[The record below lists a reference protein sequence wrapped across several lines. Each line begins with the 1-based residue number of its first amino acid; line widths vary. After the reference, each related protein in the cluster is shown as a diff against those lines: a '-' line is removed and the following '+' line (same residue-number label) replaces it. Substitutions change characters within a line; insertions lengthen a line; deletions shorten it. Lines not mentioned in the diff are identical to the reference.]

1 MAHDFKDATRLLPEF
16 GMTDT
21 GQGWR
26 VEMIGGC
33 GGFTRREAE
42 QLCSLLN
49 WLCSLLNWLGERDI
63 VAQPD
68 GTFALL
74 ERIDD

>member
-26 VEMIGGC
+26 VETIGGC

-42 QLCSLLN
+42 Q
-49 WLCSLLNWLGERDI
+49 LCSLLNWLGERDI